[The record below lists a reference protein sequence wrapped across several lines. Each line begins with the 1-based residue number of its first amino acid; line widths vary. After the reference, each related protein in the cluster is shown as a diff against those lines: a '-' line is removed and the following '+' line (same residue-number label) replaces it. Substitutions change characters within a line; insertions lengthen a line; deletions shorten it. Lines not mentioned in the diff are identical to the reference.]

1 MKLIDSSTSDK
12 AALRAAALARRQA
25 LGEGVRA
32 EAALAIA
39 QRLPVSISPGA
50 VVAGYIPI
58 RGEIDPYPLMRAFAD
73 QGATLALP
81 TIAADKQ
88 PLIFRAWR
96 DGDPLKRG
104 ALGIRE
110 PLPDAAI
117 AVPDIVLVP
126 LAAFDRRGHRIGYG
140 AGHYDRALAKLR
152 LEKSI
157 VAVGLAFAIQEIA
170 RVPNEPH
177 DVPLDLVLTE
187 SEIIAIRSA

>member
-1 MKLIDSSTSDK
+1 MSAAPSDEK
-12 AALRAAALARRQA
+12 TTLRTAALARRQA
-25 LGEGVRA
+25 LGEGVRL
-32 EAALAIA
+32 AAAQSIA
-39 QRLPVSISPGA
+39 RQSFPLPIAPGA
-50 VVAGYIPI
+50 VVAGYMPI
-58 RGEIDPYPLMRAFAD
+58 RGEIDPHPLMLAMAT
-73 QGATLALP
+73 QGALLALP
-81 TIAADKQ
+81 TIAADQQ

-110 PLPDAAI
+110 PLPEAAI

-157 VAVGLAFAIQEIA
+157 VAIGLAFATQEIEC
-170 RVPNEPH
+170 VPNEPH
-177 DVPLDLVLTE
+177 DVPLDFVLTE
-187 SEIIAIRSA
+187 SGVIAIRSS